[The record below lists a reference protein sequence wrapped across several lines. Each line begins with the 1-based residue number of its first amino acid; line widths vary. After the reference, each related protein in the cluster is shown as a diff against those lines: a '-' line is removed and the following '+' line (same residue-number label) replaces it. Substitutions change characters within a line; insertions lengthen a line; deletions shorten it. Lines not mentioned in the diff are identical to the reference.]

1 MPNYHIFSYHLI
13 HSYVAYRHIEKM
25 KQYFV
30 EYKIFFNRIDIN
42 AKNILERLFLAIFN
56 SLVASTLVP
65 DEYTNNAFN
74 ARQEKFVK
82 KSN

>member
-1 MPNYHIFSYHLI
+1 
-13 HSYVAYRHIEKM
+13 M

>member
-1 MPNYHIFSYHLI
+1 
-13 HSYVAYRHIEKM
+13 M

-30 EYKIFFNRIDIN
+30 EYKFFFNRIDIN